1 MNRRFKY
8 VLAAGI
14 AVAAVVGGA
23 GVAYAMMQ
31 SDGAAA
37 LRATGQAGE
46 QANGYL
52 GVVGNAPP
60 ALRAQ
65 VDAVNIRR
73 RSYYTELAARRG
85 VNIEEVAAAT
95 ACEIFASRI
104 APGQYYRLADGVWR
118 RREGNAPVP
127 RPSYCA

>member
-1 MNRRFKY
+1 MSPRLKF

-23 GVAYAMMQ
+23 GVAYAVMQ

-37 LRATGQAGE
+37 LRASGRAGE

-52 GVVGNAPP
+52 GIVGDAP
-60 ALRAQ
+60 AAFRAQ

-73 RSYYTELAARRG
+73 RTYYTELAAKRG
-85 VNIEEVAAAT
+85 VTIEEVAAAT
-95 ACEIFASRI
+95 ACEIFASRV